1 MVQYLFPGGKYKAVT
16 FSFDDGRQNDIRLAQ
31 LLNRY
36 NLKGT
41 FHLNGKNYF
50 NKTASELQAV
60 KNCYR
65 GHEIACHTVHHG
77 FVNVQPGVSVVHEV
91 LEDRKILEQI
101 AGYPVV
107 GMSYPFGVSSKE
119 AIAAFRAC
127 GIVYSRTTQ
136 ETNGRAIPND
146 FMQWDPSAHFL
157 RAQKAIDNF
166 LRFIQNQWLDVL
178 YLWGHSFELKTE
190 QDWSGFEK
198 DLTRIAKNQAV
209 WYATNIEICRYLTA
223 AKQLQLSANESLCF
237 NPCATDIWVEVFLE
251 ENVTSKTVL
260 VPGGATVQLK

>member
-16 FSFDDGRQNDIRLAQ
+16 FSFDDGRQNDARLAQ

-60 KNCYR
+60 KNCYQ

-77 FVNVQPGVSVVHEV
+77 FLNVQPGVSVVHEV

-107 GMSYPFGVSSKE
+107 GMSYLFGVVSKE

-146 FMQWDPSAHFL
+146 FMRWDPSAHFL
-157 RAQKAIDNF
+157 RAQKAIDLF
-166 LRFIQNQWLDVL
+166 LRFIQNQWVDVL
-178 YLWGHSFELKTE
+178 YLWGHSFEFENNKNWDLLDRICKE
-190 QDWSGFEK
+190 LSGK
-198 DLTRIAKNQAV
+198 PDI
-209 WYATNIEICRYLTA
+209 WYATNIEIYDYV
-223 AKQLQLSANESLCF
+223 SAYDSLIFSADCSRVY
-237 NPCATDIWVEVFLE
+237 NPSLI
-251 ENVTSKTVL
+251 TVWFSADDKL
-260 VPGGATVQLK
+260 YSVKSGETLIIK